1 MTPVFNWQGLA
12 LRAVIAKEG
21 RKRRVF
27 ESRPRSQLRHRAQ
40 GSHLLLSQQG
50 AWLATNVQWEARSA
64 IDRFPASLV
73 EEQVGWGPRLGL
85 PYKVTEQVTRSHGSK
100 MVFVTRNQ
108 PLLSYRSLF
117 GASYESKTN
126 TKKESFLLL
135 NFPVFSILVY
145 FPD

>member
-1 MTPVFNWQGLA
+1 MNDKLEDSEDLCCPVLVHWIWPLPVDRLTHCVGGGKRGAEEEEKEDCASLTPVFPWQGLA

-64 IDRFPASLV
+64 IDRFPASLAC
-73 EEQVGWGPRLGL
+73 GRASGLG
-85 PYKVTEQVTRSHGSK
+85 TTTRSAIQS
-100 MVFVTRNQ
+100 
-108 PLLSYRSLF
+108 
-117 GASYESKTN
+117 
-126 TKKESFLLL
+126 
-135 NFPVFSILVY
+135 
-145 FPD
+145 D